1 MQVISEASNLSL
13 RALFRHTHSARLL
26 PLILPFAVSK
36 KTSPG
41 VRARCVEYVLIVLE
55 LWAWQDIEKHSDRIE
70 VRFIIILFIKIVSNA
85 VIIFVYCRRSSCS
98 VSRMRSRMCVQAHAG
113 VSPSCAK
120 ATRRAASE
128 FCEASTPKRKRR
140 YSKKASAGPRAQ
152 RARARR

>member
-55 LWAWQDIEKHSDRIE
+55 LWAWHDIEKHADRIE
-70 VRFIIILFIKIVSNA
+70 VRFLIIILIKIVSNA
-85 VIIFVYCRRSSCS
+85 VIFFVYCRRLSCS
-98 VSRMRSRMCVQAHAG
+98 VSRMRSRMCVLAHAG

-140 YSKKASAGPRAQ
+140 SSKKASAGPRAQ
-152 RARARR
+152 RARGRR